1 MMLQEAIELIQQTAV
16 KAAGAEIIPIDND
29 GRMEAVSIGGEIR
42 EIAVSPPLR
51 KHIVHTL
58 DDIIN
63 YVKTGSNH
71 DHVDKYRPWHCPKH
85 DPVVWHGENTVTL
98 ILDDG
103 NRRDSATFL
112 LTKSDKFQTLGKLA
126 NEQPWLDQKSFIRL
140 LRFHL
145 GLDNVKVVAP
155 FRRLQ
160 WETGAKVDSQVNR
173 GDARIGKSII
183 ETVEG
188 VDQLPDEIDVPT
200 PVYSE
205 SGERE
210 EYLVRCDIEIDAA
223 NQRFQLVPLP
233 DELVRIV
240 DLAQASI
247 RRRLESS
254 LQCPIYYGN
263 P

>member
-1 MMLQEAIELIQQTAV
+1 MMLQEALELIQQTAV

-71 DHVDKYRPWHCPKH
+71 D
-85 DPVVWHGENTVTL
+85 PVVWHGENAVTL

-103 NRRDSATFL
+103 DRRDRVTL
-112 LTKSDKFQTLGKLA
+112 PLTKSGKFETMAKLA
-126 NEQPWLDQKSFIRL
+126 KEQPWLDQKSFIRL
-140 LRFHL
+140 LRFDL
-145 GLDNVKVVAP
+145 GLDNLKVVAP

-173 GDARIGKSII
+173 GDAKIGKSIV
-183 ETVEG
+183 EKVEG

-210 EYLVRCDIEIDAA
+210 EYLVRCGIEIDAA

-233 DELVRIV
+233 DELARIV
-240 DLAQASI
+240 DLAHASI

>member
-16 KAAGAEIIPIDND
+16 KAAGAEIVPIFGD
-29 GRMEAVSIGGEIR
+29 GRTAYVSIGGEIKQFD
-42 EIAVSPPLR
+42 IKPPVR

-63 YVKTGSNH
+63 FIECKRDDSNTSS
-71 DHVDKYRPWHCPKH
+71 DYAVWPKA
-85 DPVVWHGENTVTL
+85 VVWHGENAVTL
-98 ILDDG
+98 ILNDG
-103 NRRDSATFL
+103 DRRDSVRLPF
-112 LTKSDKFQTLGKLA
+112 TKSGKFLTLMAMAQK
-126 NEQPWLDQKSFIRL
+126 QPWLDQKSFIRL
-140 LRFHL
+140 LRFDL
-145 GLDNVKVVAP
+145 GLDNLKVIAP

-210 EYLVRCDIEIDAA
+210 EYLVRCGIEIDAA

-233 DELVRIV
+233 DELARIV

>member
-1 MMLQEAIELIQQTAV
+1 MMLQEALELIQQTAV
-16 KAAGAEIIPIDND
+16 KAAGAEILAIPGDGRKAYVVIDN
-29 GRMEAVSIGGEIR
+29 EIR
-42 EIAVSPPLR
+42 EIDVEPPNR
-51 KHIVHTL
+51 KHVVHTL

-63 YVKTGSNH
+63 FA
-71 DHVDKYRPWHCPKH
+71 KH
-85 DPVVWHGENTVTL
+85 GWQQAVVWHGENAVTL
-98 ILDDG
+98 ILDDSD
-103 NRRDSATFL
+103 RRDYVVLPF
-112 LTKSDKFQTLGKLA
+112 TKSDKFLTLGKLA
-126 NEQPWLDQKSFIRL
+126 VEQPWLDQKSFIRL
-140 LRFHL
+140 LRFDL
-145 GLDNVKVVAP
+145 GLDNLKVVAP

-173 GDARIGKSII
+173 GDAKIGKSIV
-183 ETVEG
+183 EKVEG

-210 EYLVRCDIEIDAA
+210 EYLVRCGIEIDAA
-223 NQRFQLVPLP
+223 NQRLQLVPLP
-233 DELVRIV
+233 DELARVV